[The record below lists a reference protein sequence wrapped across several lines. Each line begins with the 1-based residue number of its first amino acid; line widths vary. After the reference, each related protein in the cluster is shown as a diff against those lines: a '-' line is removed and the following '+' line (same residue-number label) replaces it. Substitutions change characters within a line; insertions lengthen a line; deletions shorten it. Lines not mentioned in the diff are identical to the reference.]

1 MSSTTP
7 NDKDAA
13 IFEQQPP
20 VRTLR
25 DDERRSMLTSSTTG
39 VLATIGPSGFPHLS
53 TVIYAS
59 DRDTDVV
66 RMSTR
71 ADRVKAKNADRDPHA
86 ALFVQGPDVWSFAV
100 AEGEIEVSPVTT
112 EPGDATGRE
121 LLSIFPQEN
130 AAAEAAFLEQQVD
143 EERVVLR
150 LKTDRL
156 YGDIIELATPTK
168 S

>member
-25 DDERRSMLTSSTTG
+25 DDERRSMLTSSTSG
-39 VLATIGPSGFPHLS
+39 VLATIGSSGFPHLS
-53 TVIYAS
+53 TVIYAW

-71 ADRVKAKNADRDPHA
+71 ADRVKARNAARDPHA
-86 ALFVQGPDVWSFAV
+86 ALFVQGPDMWSFAV

-112 EPGDATGRE
+112 KPGDATGRE
-121 LLSIFPQEN
+121 LLSIFPQED

-143 EERVVLR
+143 EAARRAEAEGGSPLR
-150 LKTDRL
+150 
-156 YGDIIELATPTK
+156 
-168 S
+168 